1 MEFEA
6 LPTEIKLYIL
16 KYLTY
21 VELSYFA
28 LTSTENLALATKAS
42 IVPYEPDVMT
52 QAMVVKYIHNT
63 CEKCKTPAV
72 FIGTVIV
79 DGLCTYCRCAF
90 PDAETQFLP
99 MEIDND
105 IYHQNLITNMTT
117 TNTGYYNNILYYNVV
132 PYDKTMSHDNFITHD
147 YASYIDYYNSY

>member
-6 LPTEIKLYIL
+6 LPTEIKLYML

-21 VELSYFA
+21 IELSYFA

-42 IVPYEPDVMT
+42 NIPYEPDVMT
-52 QAMVVKYIHNT
+52 QAMVIKYIHNT
-63 CEKCKTPAV
+63 CENCKTPML
-72 FIGTVIV
+72 FNERSIV
-79 DGLCTYCRCAF
+79 DGLCIHCYCSF
-90 PDAETQFLP
+90 SNFETQYIP

-105 IYHQNLITNMTT
+105 IYYQNLTLNMTT
-117 TNTGYYNNILYYNVV
+117 NNINYYTCRYNNVV
-132 PYDKTMSHDNFITHD
+132 PYNKTMSCNNFITHD